1 MCSVEGNVG
10 SGIYVFKIF
19 KVLIYHTPSQ
29 SFYERKTVDISMSF
43 ILFTKNHFT
52 DGVFKAA
59 VCLTVCTFFMAG
71 LTQAQS
77 QEPASKKEALKTPME
92 PEMGPHVLKKP
103 RKNATQVEEKLRA
116 LDNLYVPIHWAD
128 SVTGLAIAGYD
139 PIAYFEFNTA
149 TLGDEEFELVW
160 HGVSWRFMNKGNLD
174 AFKRSPSLYAPRFAG
189 YDAYAVSQGVLSEG
203 RPSVWAIMDG
213 RLHLFHTPVNL
224 HLWREERQKLRSKA
238 QENWENLSLDLP
250 RFKVGQ

>member
-1 MCSVEGNVG
+1 MRE
-10 SGIYVFKIF
+10 
-19 KVLIYHTPSQ
+19 
-29 SFYERKTVDISMSF
+29 KTLDISMC
-43 ILFTKNHFT
+43 LPLLNKRNLTNRFTQVALCLIVCAVFT
-52 DGVFKAA
+52 
-59 VCLTVCTFFMAG
+59 AG
-71 LTQAQS
+71 LVPAQS
-77 QEPASKKEALKTPME
+77 QEPVIEKEGLKTPKE
-92 PEMGPHVLKKP
+92 SQSGQPPLKKP

-128 SVTGLAIAGYD
+128 SITGLAIAGYD

-149 TLGDEEFELVW
+149 KLGEEDYETVW
-160 HGVSWRFMNKGNLD
+160 HGVSWRFVNKGNLD

-224 HLWREERQKLRSKA
+224 HLWREERQKLRAKA

-250 RFKVGQ
+250 RFKVGK